1 MQIADKTVLGK
12 VLEQDRVPAADFLL
26 HRAAGG
32 LLSGGAIVQNKE
44 SYASVCCPIRL
55 LFLLVGLVDWLAAIP
70 FRGWAFTSSAVVV
83 FFSVVVQ
90 CMSRVVGTAGCKK
103 DTNQDS

>member
-70 FRGWAFTSSAVVV
+70 FRGWGLHILCRRRLLLSRR
-83 FFSVVVQ
+83 SVHE
-90 CMSRVVGTAGCKK
+90 
-103 DTNQDS
+103 